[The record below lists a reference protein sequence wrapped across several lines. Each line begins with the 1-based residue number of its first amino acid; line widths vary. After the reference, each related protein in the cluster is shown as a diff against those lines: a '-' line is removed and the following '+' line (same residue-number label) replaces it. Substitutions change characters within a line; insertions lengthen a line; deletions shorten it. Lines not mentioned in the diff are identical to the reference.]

1 MQKGK
6 RRLEQLTFKM
16 IAVGPNGNL
25 YGLTN
30 KGKVF
35 TWHQSKRYWVPMG
48 MGTPKPILNV
58 EDTK

>member
-1 MQKGK
+1 
-6 RRLEQLTFKM
+6 M

-35 TWHQSKRYWVPMG
+35 AWHQGKRYWVPMG